1 MFVIRLIGQPLAE
14 HIDALQTK
22 NDILTPNI
30 LNLSLLLKS
39 RDPGIY
45 ISSYFTL
52 IILEEVNAPCDE
64 WLVAIVK
71 RGVSEDRIDLFLHM
85 FIDLNLS

>member
-1 MFVIRLIGQPLAE
+1 MLVVRLIGQPLAE
-14 HIDALQTK
+14 HIKALQTK
-22 NDILTPNI
+22 NDILASNI

-39 RDPGIY
+39 SDSGIY

-52 IILEEVNAPCDE
+52 IILEEVNPSCDE

-71 RGVSEDRIDLFLHM
+71 RCVSQDRIDLFLHM